1 MAIDFPVHP
10 TERRAMQVEELKAVV
25 DRASEEERL
34 VLAAYLHLKT
44 SGGQGL
50 LGIEL
55 AEARKRMEAGHAV
68 SLEKAWEL
76 HRQLET
82 SGL

>member
-1 MAIDFPVHP
+1 MECQF
-10 TERRAMQVEELKAVV
+10 MQVEELKAVV
-25 DRASEEERL
+25 DRATDEERL
-34 VLAAYLHLKT
+34 LLTAYLRIKT
-44 SGGQGL
+44 AGGSGL

-55 AEARKRMEAGHAV
+55 AEAQKRMSAGHSV

-76 HRQLET
+76 HRQLEV